1 MRHTLEDGLARV
13 LDALET
19 ECIEPQQPSPGASS
33 TLASADADGA
43 DTAPLPAP
51 LQSAIDDL
59 QQRLAVHYQNMS
71 FTKPSMPST
80 WHMQKYLATV
90 RIPPSP

>member
-1 MRHTLEDGLARV
+1 ML
-13 LDALET
+13 T
-19 ECIEPQQPSPGASS
+19 EPVELVGE
-33 TLASADADGA
+33 
-43 DTAPLPAP
+43 PAP

-71 FTKPSMPST
+71 FAKPSMPST